1 MWSGTSLTF
10 VFNLFY
16 YYLWPSIL
24 YKTYSILVKRR
35 NSMPR
40 RCITVLPDNL
50 QFRIGQRTAD
60 SGQPI
65 YKNRFYSYAC
75 KSKKSENFTKS
86 LIKRAVLS
94 FSLQYCIPKLHQGLK
109 YSTCKYC
116 VFTKNN
122 YHPGSRFVYLL

>member
-1 MWSGTSLTF
+1 MVSREIACLEG
-10 VFNLFY
+10 VY
-16 YYLWPSIL
+16 
-24 YKTYSILVKRR
+24 
-35 NSMPR
+35 
-40 RCITVLPDNL
+40 TVLPDNL

-75 KSKKSENFTKS
+75 KSKKYENFTKS

-94 FSLQYCIPKLHQGLK
+94 FSLHYCIPKLHQGLK